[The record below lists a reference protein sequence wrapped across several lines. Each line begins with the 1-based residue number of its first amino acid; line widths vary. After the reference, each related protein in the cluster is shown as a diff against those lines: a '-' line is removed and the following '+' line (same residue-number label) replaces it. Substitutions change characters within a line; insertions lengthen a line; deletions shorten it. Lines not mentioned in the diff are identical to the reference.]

1 MERKKSCRLM
11 VLQGRTYVL
20 SLLMLSICM
29 ANSSPLAVSRPA
41 VSGHVH
47 ENGVWTNRS
56 TQPQQLARTERADD
70 PHELLRRARGL
81 LQSGSLSDAEK
92 QVRICLENE
101 PDSWEGHFL
110 LGLILFKQGRAKESL
125 AKYTEGAKHHDP
137 SAEDLK
143 IVALDYVL
151 LGDFTEA
158 DRWLTKSLTWNPNDA
173 ETWYYLGRTKY
184 NVNRFEEAIAAFQRC
199 LRLEG
204 RNVKAKS
211 NLGLSLA
218 GLGKVTEAQAA
229 YREAI
234 SWQVES
240 AVKIAEPYIDLG
252 DLLLDQNQMD
262 EAVAFLLQANAIS
275 PEDPR
280 VPELLGKAYWR
291 QNKLQE
297 AQVQLEKAVKL
308 APASAAN
315 HYLLGQVY
323 RKQGMAEK
331 AKVELD
337 RAAALSASRASP
349 TNVNH

>member
-1 MERKKSCRLM
+1 MP
-11 VLQGRTYVL
+11 
-20 SLLMLSICM
+20 SICM
-29 ANSSPLAVSRPA
+29 ANSSPLAVSPPA

-47 ENGVWTNRS
+47 ENAVGTNRP
-56 TQPQQLARTERADD
+56 TQPREFARTERADE
-70 PHELLRRARGL
+70 PHELLRRARSL
-81 LQSGSLSDAEK
+81 LESGSLSEAEK
-92 QVRICLENE
+92 QVRIHLAND
-101 PDSWEGHFL
+101 PNSWEGHYL

-125 AKYTEGAKHHDP
+125 AEYTEGSKHHDP

-158 DRWLTKSLTWNPNDA
+158 DGWLTKSVTWNPNDA

-184 NVNRFEEAIAAFQRC
+184 NENRFEEAIAAFQRC

-234 SWQVES
+234 SWQAER

-262 EAVAFLLQANAIS
+262 EAVALLLQANAIS

-280 VPELLGKAYWR
+280 VPEMLGKAYWR

-297 AQVQLEKAVKL
+297 SQMQLEKAVRL

-331 AKVELD
+331 AKFELD
-337 RAAALSASRASP
+337 RAAELSASHTP
-349 TNVNH
+349 QTEVNH